1 MGKPKIRIDIS
12 GGVIQFITAS
22 MDIDIEI
29 FDYDNQEN
37 EQGYHTI
44 CSPDEIN
51 SDLTFVEKQE

>member
-1 MGKPKIRIDIS
+1 MDKPRVRIEVS
-12 GGVIQFITAS
+12 GGIVQHITAS

-29 FDYDNQEN
+29 FDYDNQDN